1 MKPDLKREAQT
12 PTAALSTLGFLALF
26 LSWAGVKRADLVAF
40 ILLGMAGGGVGMA
53 LGGEVNAQ
61 GREWGWKGIYKSLR
75 HPSKEFVVAFFSH
88 LPQLIIAALIA
99 LKWRRDSERRD
110 R

>member
-1 MKPDLKREAQT
+1 MTFKHEIQT
-12 PTAALSTLGFLALF
+12 PTMAFSTLGFLALF

-53 LGGEVNAQ
+53 LGGEVKAQ
-61 GREWGWKGIYKSLR
+61 DREWGWKGIYKSLR

-88 LPQLIIAALIA
+88 LPQLIISALIA

-110 R
+110 RE

>member
-1 MKPDLKREAQT
+1 MTFKHEAQT
-12 PTAALSTLGFLALF
+12 PTATFSTLGFLALF
-26 LSWAGVKRADLVAF
+26 LSWAGVRHTDLAAF

-53 LGGEVNAQ
+53 LGGEVRSQN
-61 GREWGWKGIYKSLR
+61 REWGWKGIYKSLR

-88 LPQLIIAALIA
+88 LPQLIISAAIA

>member
-1 MKPDLKREAQT
+1 MTFKHEAQT
-12 PTAALSTLGFLALF
+12 PTATFSTLGFLALF
-26 LSWAGVKRADLVAF
+26 LSWAGVKRADLAAF
-40 ILLGMAGGGVGMA
+40 ILLGMAGGGGGMA
-53 LGGEVNAQ
+53 LGGEVRSQN
-61 GREWGWKGIYKSLR
+61 REWGWKGIYKSLR

-88 LPQLIIAALIA
+88 LPQLIISALIA

>member
-1 MKPDLKREAQT
+1 MTFKHEIQT
-12 PTAALSTLGFLALF
+12 PTMAFSTLGFLALF
-26 LSWAGVKRADLVAF
+26 LSWAGVRQADLVAF

-53 LGGEVNAQ
+53 LGGEVKAQ

-88 LPQLIIAALIA
+88 LPQLIISALIA

>member
-1 MKPDLKREAQT
+1 MTFKHEAQT
-12 PTAALSTLGFLALF
+12 PTVAFSTLGFLALF
-26 LSWAGVKRADLVAF
+26 LSWAGMRRADLVAF

-53 LGGEVNAQ
+53 LGGEVRSQN
-61 GREWGWKGIYKSLR
+61 REWGWKGIYKSLR

-88 LPQLIIAALIA
+88 LPQLIISALIA